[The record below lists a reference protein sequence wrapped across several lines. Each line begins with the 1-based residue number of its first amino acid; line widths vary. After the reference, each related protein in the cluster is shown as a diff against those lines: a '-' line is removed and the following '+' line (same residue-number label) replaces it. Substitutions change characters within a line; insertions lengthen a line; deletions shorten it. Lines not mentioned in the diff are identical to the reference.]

1 MPATTNFA
9 VAGVVLTDAT
19 NRPVMTVGIGSDPR
33 VKSLATDKVWMGDIR
48 NQRLTTLNLD
58 RKVFTVLLI
67 PMEQGELLV
76 FSNAPGDSLLNFIG
90 SVDFAWDIFQ
100 HLLTDP
106 FDGMTVVDKNAT
118 SSTFPPFT
126 KHSSALNPETE
137 LADRSSRSSTTPGC
151 TKSLLPEKQ
160 KSAPSSACA
169 DLTASSPAS
178 QSSAMA
184 R

>member
-48 NQRLTTLNLD
+48 NQRLTTLNFD

-76 FSNAPGDSLLNFIG
+76 FSNAP
-90 SVDFAWDIFQ
+90 
-100 HLLTDP
+100 
-106 FDGMTVVDKNAT
+106 
-118 SSTFPPFT
+118 
-126 KHSSALNPETE
+126 
-137 LADRSSRSSTTPGC
+137 
-151 TKSLLPEKQ
+151 
-160 KSAPSSACA
+160 
-169 DLTASSPAS
+169 
-178 QSSAMA
+178 
-184 R
+184 